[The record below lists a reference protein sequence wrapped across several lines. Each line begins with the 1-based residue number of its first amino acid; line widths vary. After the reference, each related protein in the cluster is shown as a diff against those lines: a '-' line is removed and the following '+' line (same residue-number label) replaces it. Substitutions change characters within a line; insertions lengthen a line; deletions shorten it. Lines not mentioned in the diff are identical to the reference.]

1 MLILKINK
9 KMYSTIGFIFSVFT
23 IISAVLYFENYV
35 SIDIVMLFLGFTQLL
50 SGLNQIKMSQHV
62 SSNGASMGNKI
73 VGILSITLGLFII
86 IADIIKLIL

>member
-1 MLILKINK
+1 MLILEVNK
-9 KMYSTIGFIFSVFT
+9 KMYFIIGIIFGVFT
-23 IISAVLYFENYV
+23 VISAVLYFANYV
-35 SIDIVMLFLGFTQLL
+35 SIDIVMLFLGFTQLF

-62 SSNGASMGNKI
+62 SSKGISKGNKT